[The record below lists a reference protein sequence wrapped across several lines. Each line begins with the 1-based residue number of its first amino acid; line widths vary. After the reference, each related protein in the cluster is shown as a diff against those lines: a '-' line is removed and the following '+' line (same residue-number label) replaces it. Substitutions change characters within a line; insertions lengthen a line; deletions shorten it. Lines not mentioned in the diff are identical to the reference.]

1 VEFRVLGP
9 VEAWSNGERLAPG
22 GDMQRTLL
30 ALLALRAN
38 EVVSAD
44 RLVAAL
50 WPDGPPASARARL
63 HDQVFALRRV
73 LRRGGPTAADCLV
86 TRAPGYILQADAD
99 RLDHLRFERLVRTGR
114 QARVAGDPAAAVD
127 HLRAALGLWRGPAL
141 GGVDGDGLAGEA
153 RRLEE
158 ARLAAAEDCVD
169 AELDRGAADE
179 VIPELTAL
187 VAEHP
192 LRERLRGQLMLALYR
207 VGRQAEA
214 LEVWHDA
221 RRRLRDDLGLDPGPE
236 LLALRDRVLRND
248 ESLLP
253 AHEAVDPLARRAG
266 EGIARDPVGTAT
278 LAEPTVP
285 AQLPADVS
293 GFAGRAAELAALDAL
308 LPGDAPTAVVISAVS
323 GTAGVGKT
331 ALAVHW
337 AHRVRDRFPD
347 GQLYVNLQGYAP
359 DPPVRPIEAL
369 AGFLHGLGVPADR
382 IPTDVVTAAGM
393 YRTLLADKRVLV
405 LLDNA
410 RTAEQVRALL
420 PAGPGCSV
428 LITSRVR
435 LGGLV
440 AREGAHLITL
450 DGLAQEEAH
459 ALIALLVGRPRA
471 QAEPEAVRELAGLCG
486 YLPLALRIAAAN
498 LVGQRQWTIAGYAA
512 RISRTNPVAALRVD
526 DDDHVAVRVAFDQS
540 YAALAADARDMFRLL
555 GLVRGADITAPAA
568 AAMAG
573 LPPAAAE
580 RALNRLAAA
589 HLVQQHQPGR
599 YACHDLLRWYAAV
612 RAEEEDAEPVR
623 RAAVDRLLDWYLTT
637 VRAAARLLYPERRTP
652 APPDGTA
659 VGFTDHRTALAFL
672 DAERANVVA
681 ATRHAAEH
689 GPWPV
694 AWQLADAIHR
704 YFWGSGHAVDWHA
717 TATAGMSA
725 ARAAG
730 DLPAQ
735 TVAELNL
742 GSLNWRLD
750 QHDQAIRH
758 FRAAYRLAR
767 RTDRRDLAADALGCL
782 GAVYR
787 KAGRP
792 ARAVR
797 PLTQALEL
805 NRRAGREEP
814 SNIGRLG
821 SIYWELGR
829 LTEAAESQARAC
841 TMFEAIGSR
850 GGQAIGLANLGETHY
865 LLGQPERAFELLD
878 RALALYREVGNRGGE
893 AETLCGLARIHSD
906 ADRHAKA
913 FDLGYAAL
921 SLAREV
927 GGRLATANV
936 LSTLGALKLRAGRPA
951 EAAES
956 YRQGRHLAR
965 ETGHAYSEA
974 EALVGLAAAL
984 RRLDRLDLA
993 LDTVRQALAITTRAG
1008 YRVLECQAREQLA
1021 DILLAV
1027 GQPGPAAAQARR
1039 ARDIR
1044 EATGFRGGCAG
1055 SFQPAIARTV
1065 ANPAGRRD

>member
-9 VEAWSNGERLAPG
+9 VEAWSNGQRLAPG

-38 EVVSAD
+38 EVVPAD
-44 RLVAAL
+44 RLMAAL

-63 HDQVFALRRV
+63 HDQVFALRRG

-86 TRAPGYILQADAD
+86 TRPPGYTLQADPD
-99 RLDHLRFERLVRTGR
+99 LVDHLRFAALVRSGR
-114 QARVAGDPAAAVD
+114 RARADGDAAAAVE
-127 HLRAALGLWRGPAL
+127 HLRTALGLWRGPAL

-153 RRLEE
+153 QRLEE
-158 ARLAAAEDCVD
+158 ARLAAVEECVD
-169 AELDRGAADE
+169 AELDRGAAKE

-187 VAEHP
+187 VTEHP

-214 LEVWHDA
+214 LDVWHDA
-221 RRRLRDDLGLDPGPE
+221 RRHLRDDLGLDPGPE

-248 ESLLP
+248 ESLRLP
-253 AHEAVDPLARRAG
+253 GDVAGSVGQGDGAVRAEL
-266 EGIARDPVGTAT
+266 EGITRNADGIAA
-278 LAEPTVP
+278 LAEPTLP

-293 GFAGRAAELAALDAL
+293 GFAGRVAELAALDAL

-359 DPPVRPIEAL
+359 DPPVRPAEAL

-382 IPTDVVTAAGM
+382 IPADVVTAASM

-420 PAGPGCSV
+420 PAGPGCAV

-435 LGGLV
+435 LSGLV

-450 DGLAQEEAH
+450 DVLAPADAH
-459 ALIALLVGRPRA
+459 ALITLLVGRQRA
-471 QAEPEAVRELAGLCG
+471 EAEPEAVRKLAGLCG

-498 LVGQRQWTIAGYAA
+498 LVGQRHWTVAGYAD
-512 RISRTNPVAALRVD
+512 RLSRTNPVAALNVVD
-526 DDDHVAVRVAFDQS
+526 EDHAAVQVAFDQS
-540 YAALAADARDMFRLL
+540 YAALAADARGMFRLL
-555 GLVRGADITAPAA
+555 GLVPGADITAPAA

-580 RALNRLAAA
+580 RALDRLAAA
-589 HLVQQHQPGR
+589 HLVQEHQPGR

-623 RAAVDRLLDWYLTT
+623 RAAVDRLLDWYLTN
-637 VRAAARLLYPERRTP
+637 VRAAARLLYPERRTV
-652 APPDGTA
+652 PPPTGTA
-659 VGFTDHRTALAFL
+659 VGFTDHQAALAFL
-672 DAERANVVA
+672 DAERANMVGA
-681 ATRHAAEH
+681 IRHAAEH

-704 YFWGSGHAVDWHA
+704 YFWDRGHAVDWHA
-717 TATAGMSA
+717 SAGAAMSA
-725 ARAAG
+725 AKAAG
-730 DLPAQ
+730 DRPAQ
-735 TVAELNL
+735 TLAELNL
-742 GSLNWRLD
+742 GSLHWRQD
-750 QHDQAIRH
+750 QHDEAVRH
-758 FRAAYRLAR
+758 YRAAYRLAR
-767 RTDRRDLAADALGCL
+767 RTDRVDLAAAALGCL

-792 ARAVR
+792 REAVR
-797 PLTQALEL
+797 PLTRALQL
-805 NRRAGREEP
+805 NRQAGREEP
-814 SNIGRLG
+814 NNIGRLG

-829 LTEAAESQARAC
+829 LAEAVECNTRAAA
-841 TMFEAIGSR
+841 MYEAMGSR
-850 GGQAIGLANLGETHY
+850 GGQAIGLANVGETHY

-878 RALALYREVGNRGGE
+878 RALTLYREVGNRGGE
-893 AETLCGLARIHSD
+893 AEALCGLARLHSD
-906 ADRHAKA
+906 ADRHAEA
-913 FDLGYAAL
+913 FDLAYAAL

-927 GGRLATANV
+927 GGRLAIADV
-936 LSTLGALKLRAGRPA
+936 LNTLGALKHRSGRPDQ
-951 EAAES
+951 AAEL
-956 YRQGRHLAR
+956 YREGLDLAR

-974 EALVGLAAAL
+974 VALVGLAAAH
-984 RRLDRLDLA
+984 RRLDRPDLA
-993 LDTVRQALAITTRAG
+993 LDTAREALAITRRTG

-1021 DILLAV
+1021 DILLAL
-1027 GQPGPAAAQARR
+1027 GEPGPAAAEASR
-1039 ARDIR
+1039 ARDIQ
-1044 EATGFRGGCAG
+1044 EATGCRVGFPAAPRRGG
-1055 SFQPAIARTV
+1055 
-1065 ANPAGRRD
+1065 

>member
-38 EVVSAD
+38 EVVPAG
-44 RLVAAL
+44 RLMDAL
-50 WPDGPPASARARL
+50 WPEGPPASARARL
-63 HDQVFALRRV
+63 HDQIFALRRV

-86 TRAPGYILQADAD
+86 TRPPGYTLQADPD
-99 RLDHLRFERLVRTGR
+99 RIDHLRFAALVRSGR
-114 QARVAGDPAAAVD
+114 RAQAGGDPTAAVE
-127 HLRAALGLWRGPAL
+127 HLRTALALWRGPAL
-141 GGVDGDGLAGEA
+141 GGIDGDGLTGEA
-153 RRLEE
+153 QRLEE
-158 ARLAAAEDCVD
+158 ARLAAVEDCVD

-214 LEVWHDA
+214 LDVWQDA
-221 RRRLRDDLGLDPGPE
+221 RRHLRDELGLDPGPE

-248 ESLLP
+248 ESLQWVP
-253 AHEAVDPLARRAG
+253 AERDGLDDRLAPDGATAPAEAP
-266 EGIARDPVGTAT
+266 
-278 LAEPTVP
+278 VP
-285 AQLPADVS
+285 AQLPADVT
-293 GFAGRAAELAALDAL
+293 GFAGRVAELAALDAL
-308 LPGDAPTAVVISAVS
+308 LPGDAPAAVVISAVS

-359 DPPVRPIEAL
+359 DPPVRPVEAL

-382 IPTDVVTAAGM
+382 IPTDVATAAGM

-435 LGGLV
+435 LSGLV

-450 DGLAQEEAH
+450 DVLAQEEAH
-459 ALIALLVGRPRA
+459 ALVALLVGRQRA
-471 QAEPEAVRELAGLCG
+471 EAEPEAVRELAGLCG

-498 LVGQRQWTIAGYAA
+498 LVGQRHWTVAGYAA
-512 RISRTNPVAALRVD
+512 RLSRTNPVAALNVV

-540 YAALAADARDMFRLL
+540 YAALAADARSMFRLL

-580 RALNRLAAA
+580 RALDRLAAA
-589 HLVQQHQPGR
+589 HLVQEHQPGR

-623 RAAVDRLLDWYLTT
+623 RAAVDRLLDWYLTNA
-637 VRAAARLLYPERRTP
+637 RIAARLLYPERRTVPPP
-652 APPDGTA
+652 AVTT
-659 VGFTDHRTALAFL
+659 VGFTDHQAALAFL
-672 DAERANVVA
+672 DAERANMVGA
-681 ATRHAAEH
+681 IRHAAEH

-704 YFWGSGHAVDWHA
+704 YFWDRGHAVDWHA
-717 TATAGMSA
+717 AAAAGMSA
-725 ARAAG
+725 AKAAG
-730 DLPAQ
+730 DRPAQ
-735 TVAELNL
+735 TEAELNL
-742 GSLNWRLD
+742 GSLHWRQD
-750 QHDQAIRH
+750 QHDEAIRH
-758 FRAAYRLAR
+758 YRAAYRLAR
-767 RTDRRDLAADALGCL
+767 RTDRSDLAAAALGCL

-792 ARAVR
+792 REAVR
-797 PLTQALEL
+797 PLTRALQL
-805 NRRAGREEP
+805 NRQTGCEEP
-814 SNIGRLG
+814 NNIGRLG
-821 SIYWELGR
+821 SVYWELGR
-829 LTEAAESQARAC
+829 LAEAAEAITRAGV
-841 TMFEAIGSR
+841 MYEALGSR

-893 AETLCGLARIHSD
+893 AEALCGLARLHSD
-906 ADRHAKA
+906 ADRHAEA
-913 FDLGYAAL
+913 FELGCAAL
-921 SLAREV
+921 SLARDL
-927 GGRLATANV
+927 GGRLAIADV
-936 LSTLGALKLRAGRPA
+936 LNTLGALKHRSGRPD
-951 EAAES
+951 EAAEL
-956 YRQGRHLAR
+956 YQEGLDLAR
-965 ETGHAYSEA
+965 DTGHAYSEA
-974 EALVGLAAAL
+974 VALVGLAAAH
-984 RRLDRLDLA
+984 RQLDRVDQA
-993 LDTVRQALAITTRAG
+993 LDTARQALAITRRTG

-1021 DILLAV
+1021 DILLAL
-1027 GQPGPAAAQARR
+1027 GQPGPAAAEASR
-1039 ARDIR
+1039 ARALR
-1044 EATGFRGGCAG
+1044 EATGFRAVVPGGARADDG
-1055 SFQPAIARTV
+1055 SIERSSWW
-1065 ANPAGRRD
+1065 

>member
-1 VEFRVLGP
+1 MEFRVLGP
-9 VEAWSNGERLAPG
+9 VEAWSGDERLAVG
-22 GDMQRTLL
+22 GGMQRTLL
-30 ALLALRAN
+30 ALLALQAN
-38 EVVSAD
+38 RVVPAD
-44 RLVAAL
+44 RLMSAL
-50 WPDGPPASARARL
+50 WPDGQPASGRSRL

-73 LRRGGPTAADCLV
+73 LRLAGPGRDDCLV
-86 TRAPGYILQADAD
+86 TRPPGYTLQADAD
-99 RLDHLRFERLVRTGR
+99 RVDHLRFDRLVRSGR
-114 QARVAGDPAAAVD
+114 QARAAGDPAAAVE

-141 GGVDGDGLAGEA
+141 GGVDADGLAGEA

-158 ARLAAAEDCVD
+158 ARLAAVEDCVD

-187 VAEHP
+187 VAAHP

-214 LEVWHDA
+214 LEVWQDA
-221 RRRLRDDLGLDPGPE
+221 RRQLRDDLGLDPGPE

-253 AHEAVDPLARRAG
+253 AHDAVEPLGRRAG
-266 EGIARDPVGTAT
+266 EGITRDPDGAAAP
-278 LAEPTVP
+278 AEPPVP

-293 GFAGRAAELAALDAL
+293 GFAGRVAELAALDAQ

-359 DPPVRPIEAL
+359 DPPVRPVEAL

-382 IPTDVVTAAGM
+382 IPADVATAAGM

-405 LLDNA
+405 VLDNA
-410 RTAEQVRALL
+410 RTADQVRALL

-435 LGGLV
+435 LSGLV

-450 DGLAQEEAH
+450 DVLAPEEAH
-459 ALIALLVGRPRA
+459 ALIALLVGRQRA
-471 QAEPEAVRELAGLCG
+471 EAEPEALRELASLCG

-498 LVGQRQWTIAGYAA
+498 LAGQRHWTIAGYAA
-512 RISRTNPVAALRVD
+512 RLGRTNPVAALNVV

-555 GLVRGADITAPAA
+555 GLVPGADITAPAA

-573 LPPAAAE
+573 VAPAAAE
-580 RALNRLAAA
+580 RALDRLAAA

-612 RAEEEDAEPVR
+612 CAEEEDAEPVR
-623 RAAVDRLLDWYLTT
+623 RAAVDRLLDWYLAN
-637 VRAAARLLYPERRTP
+637 VRAAARLLYPDRRTVPPP
-652 APPDGTA
+652 AGTA
-659 VGFTDHRTALAFL
+659 VGFTDHRAALAFL
-672 DAERANVVA
+672 DAERANVVGA
-681 ATRHAAEH
+681 IRHAGEH

-704 YFWGSGHAVDWHA
+704 YFWDRGHAVDWHA
-717 TATAGMSA
+717 AAAAGMSA
-725 ARAAG
+725 ATAAG
-730 DLPAQ
+730 DRLAQ
-735 TVAELNL
+735 IVAELNL

-758 FRAAYRLAR
+758 YRAAYRLAR
-767 RTDRRDLAADALGCL
+767 RTGRGDLAADALGAL

-792 ARAVR
+792 REAVR
-797 PLTQALEL
+797 PLTRALRL
-805 NRRAGREEP
+805 NRQAGREEP
-814 SNIGRLG
+814 NNIGRLG
-821 SIYWELGR
+821 SVYWELGR
-829 LTEAAESQARAC
+829 LAEAAECQTRAFA
-841 TMFEAIGSR
+841 MMEAIGSR
-850 GGQAIGLANLGETHY
+850 GGQAIALANLGETHY
-865 LLGQPERAFELLD
+865 LLGEPDRAFELLD
-878 RALALYREVGNRGGE
+878 RALVLYREVGNRGGE
-893 AETLCGLARIHSD
+893 AETMCCLARLHSD
-906 ADRHAKA
+906 AGRPATA

-921 SLAREV
+921 ALAREI
-927 GGRLATANV
+927 GGRLGIADV
-936 LSTLGALKLRAGRPA
+936 LNTLGALEHRSGRPDR
-951 EAAES
+951 AAEL
-956 YRQGRHLAR
+956 YREGLDLAR
-965 ETGHAYSEA
+965 ETGNAYSEA
-974 EALVGLAAAL
+974 VALVGLAAAH
-984 RRLDRLDLA
+984 RRLDRMDQA
-993 LDTVRQALAITTRAG
+993 LDAARQALAITGRTG

-1027 GQPGPAAAQARR
+1027 GQPGPAAAEAGR
-1039 ARDIR
+1039 AREIR
-1044 EATGFRGGCAG
+1044 EATGYWAAMPEADAVRARLR
-1055 SFQPAIARTV
+1055 AI
-1065 ANPAGRRD
+1065 